1 MQTGVLGHIVCL
13 LLLRNQSLKMRLHTK
28 QNTEN
33 RQVTQEAASNTHS
46 GIQDNHTEGEKC
58 RNNDYFRD
66 GADLVPKEYHNLLS
80 PVLAYRSVT
89 QLGERRITVML

>member
-1 MQTGVLGHIVCL
+1 MTILEI
-13 LLLRNQSLKMRLHTK
+13 
-28 QNTEN
+28 
-33 RQVTQEAASNTHS
+33 
-46 GIQDNHTEGEKC
+46 
-58 RNNDYFRD
+58 

>member
-1 MQTGVLGHIVCL
+1 MQIGVLGHIVCL
-13 LLLRNQSLKMRLHTK
+13 LLLRNQSLKMRLHTE

-46 GIQDNHTEGEKC
+46 GIQDNHMEGAKC

-66 GADLVPKEYHNLLS
+66 RGRFS
-80 PVLAYRSVT
+80 P
-89 QLGERRITVML
+89 